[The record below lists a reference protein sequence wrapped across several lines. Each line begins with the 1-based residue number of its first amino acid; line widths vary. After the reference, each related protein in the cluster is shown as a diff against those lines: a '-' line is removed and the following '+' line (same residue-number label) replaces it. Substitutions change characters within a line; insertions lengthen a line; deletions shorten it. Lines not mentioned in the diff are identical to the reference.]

1 MPIRPYDLSPLD
13 NGPHTERLMPKTPAK
28 DPRRLRITVIL
39 LKRHVAALDRLAV
52 SIRLRA
58 GVSMPR
64 ASIIGAFIAAFSLKP
79 AGVVEQTILLT
90 RALLSKGLAPKRRD
104 IEKDHKR

>member
-1 MPIRPYDLSPLD
+1 
-13 NGPHTERLMPKTPAK
+13 MPKTAG
-28 DPRRLRITVIL
+28 DARRLRITVIL

-58 GVSMPR
+58 GVTMPR
-64 ASIIGAFIAAFSLKP
+64 ASIIGAFIAASSLKQ
-79 AGVVEQTILLT
+79 AAVVEKTLLS
-90 RALLSKGLAPKRRD
+90 RSLLSKGRVPKRRD